1 MRQLDHSPMLRI
13 SALLC
18 ATFLIA
24 APAFAGGCSGS
35 KDSASE
41 TTEQKKEVKS

>member
-1 MRQLDHSPMLRI
+1 MSKLDHSPMLRI
-13 SALLC
+13 SAFLC

-24 APAFAGGCSGS
+24 TPAFAGGCSAS